1 MRASFLAFFL
11 VATACWVALSAP
23 VKITLPVET
32 AVLKPGPGAELAA
45 AHCLTCHSAEYIS
58 TQPVMPRAFWKA
70 SVDKMR
76 AKFGAPITDDQME
89 KLTDYL
95 VTAYGKADAVK

>member
-1 MRASFLAFFL
+1 MKKAFLL
-11 VATACWVALSAP
+11 PVALILAPLAWSGP
-23 VKITLPVET
+23 VKITLPPET
-32 AVLKPGPGAELAA
+32 AVLKPGPGAELAVA
-45 AHCLTCHSAEYIS
+45 SCLVCHSAEYIS

-76 AKFGAPITDDQME
+76 AKFGAPITDDQIE

-95 VTAYGKADAVK
+95 STAYGAAEVK

>member
-1 MRASFLAFFL
+1 
-11 VATACWVALSAP
+11 
-23 VKITLPVET
+23 
-32 AVLKPGPGAELAA
+32 
-45 AHCLTCHSAEYIS
+45 
-58 TQPVMPRAFWKA
+58 MPRAFWKA
-70 SVDKMR
+70 SVEKMR